1 MSFLSKIK
9 ENRASPPNNNTS
21 SLSSPA
27 QWLVDMFNPN
37 SASGQSVT
45 EESAMNHTGVY
56 SAVRVIAETIA
67 SLPLNV
73 YENLPNGGKRK
84 ATNNYLYSMLHSK
97 PNDLMTSFTFRETMM
112 AHLLLWGNH
121 YSQLELSNDGKIKG
135 IWPLLPG
142 QVQVK
147 RKNNRLYYI
156 YMKEDGSLITFDQSE
171 ILHIPGLGFDGL
183 VGKSVIKMAREA
195 IGLGLSAE
203 EFGARFFSQ
212 GAQPGGIIEYP
223 NKMSDEAY
231 ERYKKDVNKKHTG
244 LGNSHKIMVLEEG
257 LKYHQ
262 TGIAPDDAQ
271 FLETRKFQ
279 IEEIARI
286 FRIPPHM
293 LANLENATF
302 SNIEQ
307 QSIDFV
313 VNTIRPWLVRIEQV
327 LNDKLISSRNNKNYI
342 KFVVEGLL
350 RGDSESRGK
359 FYNTMFNIGAMTI
372 NDIREKEDMNPLPN
386 GDESFVPLNMVPLS
400 EINQLI
406 DKNENKNNQY
416 NLREIRAKRNAAKRT
431 NIRERYKPLFKKAAD
446 KIISSET
453 AKIKELLTNELK
465 AKKRNRQNFRD
476 EIVEYYNEKL
486 PKKIKKEM
494 SAVINSLA
502 DAVAEEAAEEVNLNS
517 YNIDDFLDE
526 YISNLSKSYTGYSR
540 GQLLALMD
548 ENQNIEEAIKAIEKR
563 LDEWEEKRSQKLS
576 DKQANKVEGAISRK
590 IFVAAGS
597 SSLIWVANSGAC
609 PICKELDGKV
619 VGVNENFIS
628 PEETLLPDNQ
638 NFSPSTVIKHNPLHD
653 SCQCSISNY

>member
-9 ENRASPPNNNTS
+9 ENKASPPNGDSS
-21 SLSSPA
+21 SLSNPA
-27 QWLVDMFNPN
+27 QWLIDMFNPN
-37 SASGQSVT
+37 STSGQNVT

-73 YENLPNGGKRK
+73 YENLPSGGKRK
-84 ATNNYLYSMLHSK
+84 ATNNYLYSILHSK
-97 PNDLMTSFTFRETMM
+97 PNKLMTSFTFRETMM

-121 YSQLELSNDGKIKG
+121 YSQLELGNDGKIKG

-142 QVQVK
+142 QMQVK
-147 RKNNRLYYI
+147 RQNDRLYYI
-156 YMKEDGSLITFDQSE
+156 YTKEGGGQVTFDQSE
-171 ILHIPGLGFDGL
+171 ILHISGLGFDGL

-223 NKMSDEAY
+223 EKMSDEAY
-231 ERYKKDVNKKHTG
+231 ERYKRDVNKKHTG

-271 FLETRKFQ
+271 FLQTRKFQ

-286 FRIPPHM
+286 FRLPPHM
-293 LANLENATF
+293 LADLDNASF

-350 RGDSESRGK
+350 RGDSESRGN
-359 FYNTMFNIGAMTI
+359 FYKTMFNIGAMTI
-372 NDIREKEDMNPLPN
+372 NDIREKEDINPLPN

-400 EINQLI
+400 EINQLTEGEES
-406 DKNENKNNQY
+406 KNIKNNF
-416 NLREIRAKRNAAKRT
+416 REIRAKRNAAKRT
-431 NIRERYKPLFKKAAD
+431 NIRKRFKPLFKKSAE
-446 KIISSET
+446 KIISSENE
-453 AKIKELLTNELK
+453 KIKEILKDELK
-465 AKKRNRQNFRD
+465 NKKRNRQNFRD
-476 EIVEYYNEKL
+476 KIVEYYDNKL
-486 PKKIKKEM
+486 PEEIKKEM
-494 SAVINSLA
+494 AAVINSLA
-502 DAVAEEAAEEVNLNS
+502 DAVAEEAAKEVNLDS
-517 YNIDDFLDE
+517 YDIKDFLDN
-526 YISNLSKSYTGYSR
+526 YIRNMSKSYAGYSR
-540 GQLLALMD
+540 GQLLSLMD
-548 ENQNIEEAIKAIEKR
+548 ENETVEEAIKAIEKR
-563 LDEWEEKRSQKLS
+563 LNEWEEKRANKLS
-576 DKQANKVEGAISRK
+576 EKQANKVEGAVSRK
-590 IFVAAGS
+590 IFIAAGS
-597 SSLIWVANSGAC
+597 QELIWIANSGAC

-619 VGVNENFIS
+619 IGIKESFVS
-628 PEETLLPDNQ
+628 PEETLLPDEK
-638 NFSPSTVIKHNPLHD
+638 NFSPSTVITHNPLHD
-653 SCQCSISNY
+653 ECECSISSY